1 MARDLQAV
9 TVDGA
14 ELGNVQ
20 AAHAAP
26 EANGAIMSAITSDA
40 VRSDVFAGR
49 NRAEMALGGIYEIS
63 KLLAVP
69 NRLEPTLSGVLALL
83 SSFLDMRHGLIALL
97 TPKGTPELVV
107 GSGWTEANATK
118 FFERLPERA
127 IGQIVVTKMPLVI
140 PDIAQDSLFS
150 NTDIEDFRR
159 PEGEVVTFIGV
170 PIKQGEAVLGTLTI
184 DRVRATERPVPFD
197 SDVRFLTMVA
207 NLLGQ
212 ALRLHK
218 VVAQDRERLLAEQ
231 SRLAK
236 ERDEPKGHAP
246 ATIKGI
252 IGQSPALMAVL
263 DKARRVARSRSTIML
278 RGETGTGKEM
288 IANAIHNLS
297 PRKNGPFVKLNCA
310 ALPETVLES
319 ELFGHEK
326 GAFTGALNQRKG
338 RFELAHGGTL
348 FLDEIGEISA
358 SFQAKLLRVLQEGE
372 FERVGGTRTLKVDV
386 RLVCATNRD
395 LEAEVA
401 KGAFRADLYF
411 RLAVVPI
418 FLPALRERRGDI
430 APLAREFLARFNQ
443 EHGTQLSL
451 NPAALAM
458 LESCYFPGNVRELEN
473 CIRHTAT
480 LARSNVLADGDFP
493 CQNDGCLSA
502 MLWKGVKAEQSRGLV
517 AVTAAVRRS
526 APEPTVAPLQVGKSG
541 DGPDAERDAL
551 IEAMEKA
558 GWVQAKAARIL
569 GLTPR
574 QVGYALRKHGIA
586 LKKF

>member
-1 MARDLQAV
+1 MNAVAIDRGQLDL
-9 TVDGA
+9 
-14 ELGNVQ
+14 L
-20 AAHAAP
+20 AA
-26 EANGAIMSAITSDA
+26 
-40 VRSDVFAGR
+40 R

-63 KLLAVP
+63 KLLASP

-83 SSFLDMRHGLIALL
+83 SSFLDLRHGLIALL
-97 TPKGTPELVV
+97 STEGQPELVV
-107 GSGWTEANATK
+107 GSGWTEANARQ

-127 IGQIVVTKMPLVI
+127 IGQIVVTKMPMVV
-140 PDIAQDSLFS
+140 PDVSRDPLFS
-150 NTDIEDFRR
+150 NISREAFGEA
-159 PEGEVVTFIGV
+159 EGVVSFIGV
-170 PIKQGEAVLGTLTI
+170 PIKQGESVIGTLTI
-184 DRVRATERPVPFD
+184 DRQQPQRPVPFD

-218 VVAQDRERLLAEQ
+218 VVAQDRERLLADQ
-231 SRLAK
+231 ARLAK
-236 ERDEPKGHAP
+236 EREDAKGGHGP
-246 ATIKGI
+246 VNVKGI
-252 IGQSPALMAVL
+252 IGQSQALLTVL
-263 DKARRVARSRSTIML
+263 EKVKRVAKANSTIML

-297 PRKNGPFVKLNCA
+297 PRRSGPFVKLNCA
-310 ALPETVLES
+310 ALPESVLES

-348 FLDEIGEISA
+348 FLDEVGEISA

-372 FERVGGTRTLKVDV
+372 FERVGGTRTIKVDV

-418 FLPALRERRGDI
+418 FLPPLRDRREDI
-430 APLAREFLARFNQ
+430 GPLAQEFLTRFNQ
-443 EHGTQLSL
+443 EHGTQLAL
-451 NPAALAM
+451 NSAALAM

-480 LARSNVLADGDFP
+480 LARHKQLADGDFP

-502 MLWKGVKAEQSRGLV
+502 MLWKGVKAEVPRPPGGLG
-517 AVTAAVRRS
+517 TPPPRTTTPPS
-526 APEPTVAPLQVGKSG
+526 AEL
-541 DGPDAERDAL
+541 DAEKH
-551 IEAMEKA
+551 EADLDKATLMETMEKA
-558 GWVQAKAARIL
+558 GWVQAKAARML
-569 GLTPR
+569 GVTPR
-574 QVGYALRKHGIA
+574 QIGYALRKQGIA

>member
-1 MARDLQAV
+1 MGPEVMNTVAMDKGRQDLMAA
-9 TVDGA
+9 
-14 ELGNVQ
+14 
-20 AAHAAP
+20 
-26 EANGAIMSAITSDA
+26 
-40 VRSDVFAGR
+40 R

-63 KLLAVP
+63 KLLAAP

-83 SSFLDMRHGLIALL
+83 SSFLDMRRGLIALL
-97 TPKGTPELVV
+97 TPDGTAELVV
-107 GSGWTEANATK
+107 GSGWTEANAK
-118 FFERLPERA
+118 QFFQRLPERA
-127 IGQIVVTKMPLVI
+127 IGQIVVTKMPLVV
-140 PDIAQDSLFS
+140 PDVSRDPLFS
-150 NTDIEDFRR
+150 RSA
-159 PEGEVVTFIGV
+159 PEEYCTERGIVSFIGV
-170 PIKQGEAVLGTLTI
+170 PIKQGDSVLGTLTI
-184 DRVRATERPVPFD
+184 DRVQIGDHPVPFG

-207 NLLGQ
+207 NLVGQ

-236 ERDEPKGHAP
+236 ERSEARSDV
-246 ATIKGI
+246 TVKGI
-252 IGQSPALMAVL
+252 IGHSEALMEVL
-263 DKARRVARSRSTIML
+263 EKVKRVARSNSTIML

-288 IANAIHNLS
+288 IANAIHNQS
-297 PRKNGPFVKLNCA
+297 PRKNGPFIKLNCA
-310 ALPETVLES
+310 ALPESVLES

-348 FLDEIGEISA
+348 FLDEIGEISP

-411 RLAVVPI
+411 RLAVVPL
-418 FLPALRERRGDI
+418 FLPPLRDRRDDI
-430 APLAREFLARFNQ
+430 APLAQEFLTRFNH
-443 EHGTQLSL
+443 EHGTQLAL

-480 LARSNVLADGDFP
+480 LARTKLLADGDFP
-493 CQNDGCLSA
+493 CQKEGCLSA
-502 MLWKGVKAEQSRGLV
+502 MLWKGVKAEPPHPV
-517 AVTAAVRRS
+517 MAPH
-526 APEPTVAPLQVGKSG
+526 APETAEPQG
-541 DGPDAERDAL
+541 DLDRAHL
-551 IEAMEKA
+551 VEAMEKA

-574 QVGYALRKHGIA
+574 QIGYALKKQGIP
-586 LKKF
+586 LKRF

>member
-1 MARDLQAV
+1 MNAVVMDREHLDL
-9 TVDGA
+9 
-14 ELGNVQ
+14 L
-20 AAHAAP
+20 AA
-26 EANGAIMSAITSDA
+26 
-40 VRSDVFAGR
+40 R

-63 KLLAVP
+63 KLLASP

-83 SSFLDMRHGLIALL
+83 SSFLDLRHGLIALL
-97 TPKGTPELVV
+97 SAEGQPELVV
-107 GSGWTEANATK
+107 GSGWTEANTRQ

-127 IGQIVVTKMPLVI
+127 IGQIVVTKMPMVV
-140 PDIAQDSLFS
+140 PDVSRDPLFS
-150 NTDIEDFRR
+150 NISREAF
-159 PEGEVVTFIGV
+159 GEAEAVVSFIGV
-170 PIKQGEAVLGTLTI
+170 PIKQGENVIGTLTI
-184 DRVRATERPVPFD
+184 DRLQPQRPVPFD

-218 VVAQDRERLLAEQ
+218 VVAQDRDRLLAEQ
-231 SRLAK
+231 ARLAK
-236 ERDEPKGHAP
+236 EREDAKGGHGP
-246 ATIKGI
+246 VNVKGI
-252 IGQSPALMAVL
+252 IGQSQALQTVL
-263 DKARRVARSRSTIML
+263 EKVKRVAKANSTIML

-297 PRKNGPFVKLNCA
+297 PRKNGPFIKLNCA
-310 ALPETVLES
+310 ALPESVLES

-348 FLDEIGEISA
+348 FLDEVGEISA

-372 FERVGGTRTLKVDV
+372 FERVGGTRTIKVDV

-418 FLPALRERRGDI
+418 FLPALRDRREDI
-430 APLAREFLARFNQ
+430 GPLAREFLTRFNQ
-443 EHGTQLSL
+443 EHGTQLAL

-480 LARSNVLADGDFP
+480 LARSKQLADGDFP

-502 MLWKGVKAEQSRGLV
+502 MLWKGARAEPSRPSGGLGLPASTPPISPKADEEADKQQVDLDRASLV
-517 AVTAAVRRS
+517 
-526 APEPTVAPLQVGKSG
+526 G
-541 DGPDAERDAL
+541 
-551 IEAMEKA
+551 AMEKT
-558 GWVQAKAARIL
+558 GWVQAKAARLL
-569 GLTPR
+569 GVTPR
-574 QVGYALRKHGIA
+574 QIGYALRKQGIA

>member
-1 MARDLQAV
+1 MNAV
-9 TVDGA
+9 AVDQGRA
-14 ELGNVQ
+14 ELI
-20 AAHAAP
+20 AA
-26 EANGAIMSAITSDA
+26 
-40 VRSDVFAGR
+40 R

-63 KLLAVP
+63 KLLASP

-83 SSFLDMRHGLIALL
+83 SSFFDMQHGLIAFL
-97 TPKGTPELVV
+97 TADGTPELVV
-107 GSGWTEANATK
+107 GSGWTETNSMK

-127 IGQIVVTKMPLVI
+127 VGQIVVTKMALVV
-140 PDIAQDSLFS
+140 PDIARDPLFS
-150 NTDIEDFRR
+150 SLNAELKRA
-159 PEGEVVTFIGV
+159 EGEVVSFIGV
-170 PIKQGEAVLGTLTI
+170 PIKQGDTVIGTLTI
-184 DRVRATERPVPFD
+184 DRVQTAGRPVPYD

-236 ERDEPKGHAP
+236 ERAE
-246 ATIKGI
+246 ATGQVKIKGI
-252 IGQSPALMAVL
+252 IGHSQALHEVL
-263 DKARRVARSRSTIML
+263 DKVKRVARSNSTIML

-288 IANAIHNLS
+288 IANAIHHLS

-310 ALPETVLES
+310 ALPESVLES
-319 ELFGHEK
+319 EIFGHEK
-326 GAFTGALNQRKG
+326 GAFTGALQQRKG

-372 FERVGGTRTLKVDV
+372 FERVGGTRTIKVDV

-418 FLPALRERRGDI
+418 FLPALRDRREDI
-430 APLAREFLARFNQ
+430 GPLAKEFLARFNQ
-443 EHGTQLSL
+443 EHGTALAL

-458 LESCYFPGNVRELEN
+458 LQSCYFPGNVRELEN

-480 LARSNVLADGDFP
+480 LARSGILADGDFP
-493 CQNDGCLSA
+493 CQKEGCLSA
-502 MLWKGVKAEQSRGLV
+502 MLWKGVKAEPLRPPASAAPPAETATERTRLV
-517 AVTAAVRRS
+517 
-526 APEPTVAPLQVGKSG
+526 
-541 DGPDAERDAL
+541 
-551 IEAMEKA
+551 EAMEKA

-574 QVGYALRKHGIA
+574 QIGYALKKNGVP

>member
-1 MARDLQAV
+1 MDTVAMDKGRQDL
-9 TVDGA
+9 
-14 ELGNVQ
+14 L
-20 AAHAAP
+20 AA
-26 EANGAIMSAITSDA
+26 
-40 VRSDVFAGR
+40 R

-63 KLLAVP
+63 KLLAAP
-69 NRLEPTLSGVLALL
+69 TRLEPTLSGVLALL
-83 SSFLDMRHGLIALL
+83 SSFLDMRRGLIALL
-97 TPKGTPELVV
+97 TPEGTAELVV
-107 GSGWTEANATK
+107 GSGWTEANAK
-118 FFERLPERA
+118 LFFQRLPERA
-127 IGQIVVTKMPLVI
+127 IGQIVVTKMALVVPDVARDPLFLGNV
-140 PDIAQDSLFS
+140 
-150 NTDIEDFRR
+150 
-159 PEGEVVTFIGV
+159 PEEYRSESGIVSFIGV
-170 PIKQGEAVLGTLTI
+170 PIKQGDSVLGTLTI
-184 DRVRATERPVPFD
+184 DRVQTGHSRPVPFD

-207 NLLGQ
+207 NLVGQ

-231 SRLAK
+231 ARLAK
-236 ERDEPKGHAP
+236 ERPEIRGRSEI
-246 ATIKGI
+246 TVKGI
-252 IGQSPALMAVL
+252 IGHSHALMEVL
-263 DKARRVARSRSTIML
+263 EKVKRVARSNSTIML

-288 IANAIHNLS
+288 IANAVHHLS
-297 PRKNGPFVKLNCA
+297 PRKNGPFIKLNCA
-310 ALPETVLES
+310 ALPESVLES

-326 GAFTGALNQRKG
+326 GAFTGAIAQRKG

-372 FERVGGTRTLKVDV
+372 FERVGGTRTIKVDV

-401 KGAFRADLYF
+401 KGAFRTDLYF

-418 FLPALRERRGDI
+418 FLPPLRDRRDDI
-430 APLAREFLARFNQ
+430 APLALEFLGRFNH
-443 EHGTQLSL
+443 EHGTQLAL

-480 LARSNVLADGDFP
+480 LARGKLLADGDFP
-493 CQNDGCLSA
+493 CQKEGCLSA
-502 MLWKGVKAEQSRGLV
+502 MLWKGVKAEPPHPV
-517 AVTAAVRRS
+517 VTPS
-526 APEPTVAPLQVGKSG
+526 PQQQGAPTG
-541 DGPDAERDAL
+541 DVDRVHL
-551 IEAMEKA
+551 MEAMEKA

-574 QVGYALRKHGIA
+574 QIGYALKKQNIP

>member
-1 MARDLQAV
+1 MNTVAMDKGRQDL
-9 TVDGA
+9 
-14 ELGNVQ
+14 L
-20 AAHAAP
+20 AA
-26 EANGAIMSAITSDA
+26 
-40 VRSDVFAGR
+40 R

-63 KLLAVP
+63 KLLASP

-83 SSFLDMRHGLIALL
+83 SSFLDMRRGLIALL
-97 TPKGTPELVV
+97 TPDGTPELVV
-107 GSGWTEANATK
+107 GSGWTEANAK
-118 FFERLPERA
+118 QFFQRLPERA
-127 IGQIVVTKMPLVI
+127 IGQIVVTKMPLVV
-140 PDIAQDSLFS
+140 PDVSRDPLFS
-150 NTDIEDFRR
+150 HTA
-159 PEGEVVTFIGV
+159 PEEYRAERGVVSFIGV
-170 PIKQGEAVLGTLTI
+170 PIKQGDSVLGTLTI
-184 DRVRATERPVPFD
+184 DRVQTGEHPVPFD

-207 NLLGQ
+207 NLVGQ

-231 SRLAK
+231 ARLAK
-236 ERDEPKGHAP
+236 ERTPPKGRSDI
-246 ATIKGI
+246 TVKGI
-252 IGQSPALMAVL
+252 IGHSEALMEVL
-263 DKARRVARSRSTIML
+263 EKVKRVAKSNSTIML

-288 IANAIHNLS
+288 IANAIHNQS
-297 PRKNGPFVKLNCA
+297 PRKNGPFIKLNCA
-310 ALPETVLES
+310 ALPESVLES

-348 FLDEIGEISA
+348 FLDEIGEISP

-411 RLAVVPI
+411 RLAVVPL
-418 FLPALRERRGDI
+418 FLPPLRDRRDDI
-430 APLAREFLARFNQ
+430 APLAQEFLTRFNH
-443 EHGTQLSL
+443 EHGTQLTL

-480 LARSNVLADGDFP
+480 LARTKLLADADFP
-493 CQNDGCLSA
+493 CQKEGCLSA
-502 MLWKGVKAEQSRGLV
+502 MLWKGVKAEPPHPV
-517 AVTAAVRRS
+517 MPPAPPEAA
-526 APEPTVAPLQVGKSG
+526 EPHG
-541 DGPDAERDAL
+541 DLDRAHL
-551 IEAMEKA
+551 IDAMEKA

-574 QVGYALRKHGIA
+574 QIGYALKKQGIP
-586 LKKF
+586 LKRF

>member
-1 MARDLQAV
+1 MNAVVMDQGHIDLMAA
-9 TVDGA
+9 
-14 ELGNVQ
+14 
-20 AAHAAP
+20 
-26 EANGAIMSAITSDA
+26 
-40 VRSDVFAGR
+40 R

-63 KLLAVP
+63 KLLASP

-83 SSFLDMRHGLIALL
+83 SSFLDMQHGLIALL
-97 TPKGTPELVV
+97 TPDGTPELVV
-107 GSGWTEANATK
+107 GSGWSETGGVK

-127 IGQIVVTKMPLVI
+127 IGQIVVTKMPLVVS
-140 PDIAQDSLFS
+140 DIGRDPMFQTVAP
-150 NTDIEDFRR
+150 EFRR
-159 PEGEVVTFIGV
+159 DGEVVAFIGV
-170 PIKQGEAVLGTLTI
+170 PIKQGDTVLGTLTI
-184 DRVRATERPVPFD
+184 DRPRTSERPVPFD

-218 VVAQDRERLLAEQ
+218 VVAQDRDRLLGEQ

-236 ERDEPKGHAP
+236 EREEVKGHGGV
-246 ATIKGI
+246 TVKGI
-252 IGQSPALMAVL
+252 IGHSPALASVL
-263 DKARRVARSRSTIML
+263 DKVRRVAKSRSTIML

-288 IANAIHNLS
+288 IANAVHQLS
-297 PRKNGPFVKLNCA
+297 PRKTGPFIKLNCA
-310 ALPETVLES
+310 ALPESVLES

-326 GAFTGALNQRKG
+326 GAFTGAINQRKG

-358 SFQAKLLRVLQEGE
+358 SFQVKLLRVLQEGE
-372 FERVGGTRTLKVDV
+372 FERVGGTRTIKVDV

-418 FLPALRERRGDI
+418 FLPALRDRREDI
-430 APLAREFLARFNQ
+430 APLAKEFLTRFNQ
-443 EHGTQLSL
+443 EHGTALSL
-451 NPAALAM
+451 KPAALAM

-480 LARSNVLADGDFP
+480 MARHGQLADGDFP

-502 MLWKGVKAEQSRGLV
+502 MLWKGVKTEPPRPTAYFAPAPAQV
-517 AVTAAVRRS
+517 APVVAAVPAALS
-526 APEPTVAPLQVGKSG
+526 DAT
-541 DGPDAERDAL
+541 PDRARLVD
-551 IEAMEKA
+551 AMEKS

-574 QVGYALRKHGIA
+574 QIGYALKKHAIP

>member
-1 MARDLQAV
+1 
-9 TVDGA
+9 
-14 ELGNVQ
+14 
-20 AAHAAP
+20 
-26 EANGAIMSAITSDA
+26 MSAVIMDQGRA
-40 VRSDVFAGR
+40 DLLAAR

-63 KLLAVP
+63 KLLASP

-83 SSFLDMRHGLIALL
+83 SSFLDMQHGLIAFFD
-97 TPKGTPELVV
+97 TDGAPELVV
-107 GSGWTEANATK
+107 GSGWTETNAMN
-118 FFERLPERA
+118 FFARLPERA
-127 IGQIVVTKMPLVI
+127 IGQIVVTKMPLVV
-140 PDIAQDSLFS
+140 PDIARDPMFASVSAAF
-150 NTDIEDFRR
+150 
-159 PEGEVVTFIGV
+159 PAGEVVSFIGV
-170 PIKQGEAVLGTLTI
+170 PIKQGDTVIGTLTI
-184 DRVRATERPVPFD
+184 DRMQSAGRPVPYD

-212 ALRLHK
+212 VLRLHK

-236 ERDEPKGHAP
+236 GREAAP
-246 ATIKGI
+246 VPVKGI
-252 IGQSPALMAVL
+252 IGHSPALHEVL
-263 DKARRVARSRSTIML
+263 EKVRRVAKSNSTIML

-288 IANAIHNLS
+288 FANAVHHLS
-297 PRKNGPFVKLNCA
+297 PRKNGPFIKLNCA

-326 GAFTGALNQRKG
+326 GAFTGALAQRKG

-372 FERVGGTRTLKVDV
+372 FERVGGTRTIKVDV

-418 FLPALRERRGDI
+418 FLPALRDRREDI
-430 APLAREFLARFNQ
+430 GPLAREFLTRFNH
-443 EHGTQLSL
+443 EHGTELAL
-451 NPAALAM
+451 NGAALAM

-480 LARSNVLADGDFP
+480 LARSKLLADGDFP
-493 CQNDGCLSA
+493 CQQEGCLSA
-502 MLWKGVKAEQSRGLV
+502 MLWKGVKCEPPRV
-517 AVTAAVRRS
+517 S
-526 APEPTVAPLQVGKSG
+526 APAPAPAPAAAPVPVAALPEAS
-541 DGPDAERDAL
+541 ERDKL
-551 IEAMEKA
+551 IEAMEKS
-558 GWVQAKAARIL
+558 GWVQAKAARL
-569 GLTPR
+569 MGLTPR
-574 QVGYALRKHGIA
+574 QIGYALKKNGIP

>member
-1 MARDLQAV
+1 MNAVVMDREHLDL
-9 TVDGA
+9 
-14 ELGNVQ
+14 L
-20 AAHAAP
+20 AA
-26 EANGAIMSAITSDA
+26 
-40 VRSDVFAGR
+40 R

-63 KLLAVP
+63 KLLASP

-83 SSFLDMRHGLIALL
+83 SSFLDLRHGLIALL
-97 TPKGTPELVV
+97 SAEGQPELVV
-107 GSGWTEANATK
+107 GSGWTEANTRQ

-127 IGQIVVTKMPLVI
+127 IGQIVVTKMPMVV
-140 PDIAQDSLFS
+140 PDVSRDPLFS
-150 NTDIEDFRR
+150 NISREAF
-159 PEGEVVTFIGV
+159 GEAEAVVSFIGV
-170 PIKQGEAVLGTLTI
+170 PIKQGENVIGTLTI
-184 DRVRATERPVPFD
+184 DRLQPQRPVPFD

-218 VVAQDRERLLAEQ
+218 VVAQDRDRLLAEQ
-231 SRLAK
+231 ARLAK
-236 ERDEPKGHAP
+236 EREDAKGGHVP
-246 ATIKGI
+246 VNVKGI
-252 IGQSPALMAVL
+252 IGQSQALQTVL
-263 DKARRVARSRSTIML
+263 EKVKRVAKANSTIML

-297 PRKNGPFVKLNCA
+297 PRKNGPFIKLNCA
-310 ALPETVLES
+310 ALPESVLES

-348 FLDEIGEISA
+348 FLDEVGEISA

-372 FERVGGTRTLKVDV
+372 FERVGGTRTIKVDV

-418 FLPALRERRGDI
+418 FLPALRDRREDI
-430 APLAREFLARFNQ
+430 GPLAREFLTRFNQ
-443 EHGTQLSL
+443 EHGTQLAL

-480 LARSNVLADGDFP
+480 LARSKQLADGDFP

-502 MLWKGVKAEQSRGLV
+502 MLWKGARAEPSRPSGGLGLPAFMPPILPKADEEADKQQVDLDRASLV
-517 AVTAAVRRS
+517 
-526 APEPTVAPLQVGKSG
+526 G
-541 DGPDAERDAL
+541 
-551 IEAMEKA
+551 AMEKT
-558 GWVQAKAARIL
+558 GWVQAKAARML
-569 GLTPR
+569 GVTPR
-574 QVGYALRKHGIA
+574 QIGYALRKQGIA

>member
-1 MARDLQAV
+1 
-9 TVDGA
+9 
-14 ELGNVQ
+14 
-20 AAHAAP
+20 
-26 EANGAIMSAITSDA
+26 MSAVVMDQGRQDLLA
-40 VRSDVFAGR
+40 AR
-49 NRAEMALGGIYEIS
+49 NRAEMALIGIYEVS
-63 KLLAVP
+63 KLLASP
-69 NRLEPTLSGVLALL
+69 KRLEPTLSGVLALL
-83 SSFLDMRHGLIALL
+83 SSFLDMRNGLIALL
-97 TPKGTPELVV
+97 TPDGTPELVV
-107 GSGWTEANATK
+107 GSGWCEANARQ
-118 FFERLPERA
+118 FFERQPERA
-127 IGQIVVTKMPLVI
+127 IGQIVVTKMALVVPDVSRDPLFAGSN
-140 PDIAQDSLFS
+140 IA
-150 NTDIEDFRR
+150 EFRR
-159 PEGEVVTFIGV
+159 PQNEVVSFIGV
-170 PIKQGEAVLGTLTI
+170 PIKQGDSVLGTLTI
-184 DRVRATERPVPFD
+184 DRVRSDERPIPFD

-212 ALRLHK
+212 ALRLYK

-231 SRLAK
+231 ARLAK
-236 ERDEPKGHAP
+236 GCEEVKTHAG
-246 ATIKGI
+246 AAAKGI
-252 IGQSPALMAVL
+252 IGRSQALQAVL
-263 DKARRVARSRSTIML
+263 DKVRRVAKSRSAIML

-297 PRKNGPFVKLNCA
+297 TRKSGPFVKLNCA
-310 ALPETVLES
+310 ALPESVLES

-326 GAFTGALNQRKG
+326 GAFTGAVNQRKG

-372 FERVGGTRTLKVDV
+372 FERVGGTRTIKVDV

-418 FLPALRERRGDI
+418 FLPPLRDRREDI
-430 APLAREFLARFNQ
+430 VPLAKEFLTRFNR
-443 EHGTQLSL
+443 EHGTELTL
-451 NPAALAM
+451 NGTAMAM

-480 LARSNVLADGDFP
+480 LARTQLLTDGDFP

-502 MLWKGVKAEQSRGLV
+502 MLWKGVKAEEQRRVPPSGRSR
-517 AVTAAVRRS
+517 
-526 APEPTVAPLQVGKSG
+526 P
-541 DGPDAERDAL
+541 GPDARVAVAAVPGDSSGDNLGKERLVDA
-551 IEAMEKA
+551 MDKA

-574 QVGYALRKHGIA
+574 QIGYALRKHGVA

>member
-1 MARDLQAV
+1 MSALAFDRVSHDI
-9 TVDGA
+9 
-14 ELGNVQ
+14 Q
-20 AAHAAP
+20 AA
-26 EANGAIMSAITSDA
+26 
-40 VRSDVFAGR
+40 R
-49 NRAEMALGGIYEIS
+49 NRAEMALGGVYEIS
-63 KLLAVP
+63 KLLAAP

-97 TPKGTPELVV
+97 APGGAPELVV
-107 GSGWTEANATK
+107 GSDWDRTSAMA
-118 FFERLPERA
+118 FFQRLPERA

-140 PDIAQDSLFS
+140 PDIARDPLFS
-150 NTDIEDFRR
+150 SAAVEEIRG
-159 PEGEVVTFIGV
+159 PHGEAVSFIGV
-170 PIKQGEAVLGTLTI
+170 PIKQGENILGTLTI

-207 NLLGQ
+207 NLVGQ

-218 VVAQDRERLLAEQ
+218 IVAQDRERLLAEQ
-231 SRLAK
+231 ARLAK
-236 ERDEPKGHAP
+236 ERDESTGHASV
-246 ATIKGI
+246 TIKGV
-252 IGQSPALMAVL
+252 IGRSPALHAVL
-263 DKARRVARSRSTIML
+263 DKVRRAAKSRSTIML

-288 IANAIHNLS
+288 VASAIHNLS
-297 PRKNGPFVKLNCA
+297 SRKNGPFIKLNCA
-310 ALPETVLES
+310 ALSETVLES

-326 GAFTGALNQRKG
+326 GAFTGAVNQRKG
-338 RFELAHGGTL
+338 RFELASGGTL
-348 FLDEIGEISA
+348 FLDEIGEVST

-372 FERVGGTRTLKVDV
+372 FERVGGARTIKVDV

-418 FLPALRERRGDI
+418 FLPPLRERREDI
-430 APLAREFLARFNQ
+430 SPLANEFLTRFNH

-451 NPAALAM
+451 APAALAM

-480 LARSNVLADGDFP
+480 LARSKVLADADFP

-502 MLWKGVKAEQSRGLV
+502 LLWKGVRAGNERG
-517 AVTAAVRRS
+517 AAAVIR
-526 APEPTVAPLQVGKSG
+526 APLAPSAAPPPQAAHPSHSADEGK
-541 DGPDAERDAL
+541 DRL

-569 GLTPR
+569 GMTPR
-574 QVGYALRKHGIA
+574 QVGYALRKHRIA
-586 LKKF
+586 VRKF

>member
-1 MARDLQAV
+1 MNAVVMDREHLDL
-9 TVDGA
+9 
-14 ELGNVQ
+14 L
-20 AAHAAP
+20 AA
-26 EANGAIMSAITSDA
+26 
-40 VRSDVFAGR
+40 R

-63 KLLAVP
+63 KLLASP

-83 SSFLDMRHGLIALL
+83 SSFLDLRHGLIALL
-97 TPKGTPELVV
+97 SAEGQPELVV
-107 GSGWTEANATK
+107 GSGWTEANTRQ

-127 IGQIVVTKMPLVI
+127 IGQIVVTKMPMVV
-140 PDIAQDSLFS
+140 PDVSRDPLFS
-150 NTDIEDFRR
+150 NISREAF
-159 PEGEVVTFIGV
+159 GEAEAVVSFIGV
-170 PIKQGEAVLGTLTI
+170 PIKQGENVIGTLTI
-184 DRVRATERPVPFD
+184 DRLQPQRPVPFD

-218 VVAQDRERLLAEQ
+218 VVAQDRDRLLAEQ
-231 SRLAK
+231 ARLAK
-236 ERDEPKGHAP
+236 EREDAKGGHGP
-246 ATIKGI
+246 VNVKGI
-252 IGQSPALMAVL
+252 IGQSQALQTVL
-263 DKARRVARSRSTIML
+263 EKVKRVAKANSTIML

-297 PRKNGPFVKLNCA
+297 PRKNGPFIKLNCA
-310 ALPETVLES
+310 ALPESVLES

-348 FLDEIGEISA
+348 FLDEVGEISA

-372 FERVGGTRTLKVDV
+372 FERVGGTRTIKVDV

-418 FLPALRERRGDI
+418 FLPALRDRREDI
-430 APLAREFLARFNQ
+430 GPLAREFLTRFNQ
-443 EHGTQLSL
+443 EHGTQLAL

-480 LARSNVLADGDFP
+480 LARSKQLADGDFP

-502 MLWKGVKAEQSRGLV
+502 MLWKGARAEPSRPSGGLGLPAFMPPILPKADEEADKQQVDLDRASLV
-517 AVTAAVRRS
+517 
-526 APEPTVAPLQVGKSG
+526 G
-541 DGPDAERDAL
+541 
-551 IEAMEKA
+551 AMEKT
-558 GWVQAKAARIL
+558 GWVQAKAARML
-569 GLTPR
+569 GVTPR
-574 QVGYALRKHGIA
+574 QIGYALRKQGIA

>member
-1 MARDLQAV
+1 
-9 TVDGA
+9 
-14 ELGNVQ
+14 
-20 AAHAAP
+20 
-26 EANGAIMSAITSDA
+26 
-40 VRSDVFAGR
+40 
-49 NRAEMALGGIYEIS
+49 MALGGIYEIS
-63 KLLAVP
+63 KLLAAP

-83 SSFLDMRHGLIALL
+83 SSFLEMRRGLIALL
-97 TPKGTPELVV
+97 TPDGTAELVV
-107 GSGWTEANATK
+107 GSGWTEANAK
-118 FFERLPERA
+118 QFFQRLPERA
-127 IGQIVVTKMPLVI
+127 IGQIVVTKMPLVV
-140 PDIAQDSLFS
+140 PDVSRDPQFS
-150 NTDIEDFRR
+150 RSAPDEYRTE
-159 PEGEVVTFIGV
+159 EGIVSFIGV
-170 PIKQGEAVLGTLTI
+170 PIKQGDSVLGTLTI
-184 DRVRATERPVPFD
+184 DRVQVSGGRPVPFD

-207 NLLGQ
+207 NLVGQ

-231 SRLAK
+231 ARLAK
-236 ERDEPKGHAP
+236 ERTEVKGRSDI
-246 ATIKGI
+246 TIKGI
-252 IGQSPALMAVL
+252 IGHSDALMEVL
-263 DKARRVARSRSTIML
+263 EKVKRVAKSNSTIML

-297 PRKNGPFVKLNCA
+297 PRRGGPFVKLNCA
-310 ALPETVLES
+310 ALPESVLES

-358 SFQAKLLRVLQEGE
+358 TFQAKLLRILQEGE
-372 FERVGGTRTLKVDV
+372 FERVGGTRTLKVDI

-395 LEAEVA
+395 LEADVA

-418 FLPALRERRGDI
+418 FLPALRDRRDDI
-430 APLAREFLARFNQ
+430 APLAKEFLSRFNH
-443 EHGTQLSL
+443 EHGTQLVL

-480 LARSNVLADGDFP
+480 LARNKHLADGDFP
-493 CQNDGCLSA
+493 CQKEGCLSA
-502 MLWKGVKAEQSRGLV
+502 MLWKGVKAEPPHPVLAPPPVEPAEPVGDLDNARLV
-517 AVTAAVRRS
+517 
-526 APEPTVAPLQVGKSG
+526 
-541 DGPDAERDAL
+541 
-551 IEAMEKA
+551 EAMEKA

-574 QVGYALRKHGIA
+574 QIGYALKKHGIP

>member
-1 MARDLQAV
+1 MNTVAMDKGRQDLLVA
-9 TVDGA
+9 
-14 ELGNVQ
+14 
-20 AAHAAP
+20 
-26 EANGAIMSAITSDA
+26 
-40 VRSDVFAGR
+40 R

-63 KLLAVP
+63 KLLAAP

-83 SSFLDMRHGLIALL
+83 SSYLDMRRGLIALL
-97 TPKGTPELVV
+97 TPDGTAELVV
-107 GSGWTEANATK
+107 GSGWTEANAK
-118 FFERLPERA
+118 HFFQRLPERA
-127 IGQIVVTKMPLVI
+127 IGQIVVTKMALVV
-140 PDIAQDSLFS
+140 PDVSRDPLFS
-150 NTDIEDFRR
+150 HAT
-159 PEGEVVTFIGV
+159 PEEYHAEEGAVSFVGV
-170 PIKQGEAVLGTLTI
+170 PIKQGDSVLGTLTI
-184 DRVRATERPVPFD
+184 DRVQAGSGRTVSFD

-207 NLLGQ
+207 NLVGQ

-231 SRLAK
+231 ARLAK
-236 ERDEPKGHAP
+236 ERTEVKGRSDV
-246 ATIKGI
+246 TIKGI
-252 IGQSPALMAVL
+252 IGHSSALMDVL
-263 DKARRVARSRSTIML
+263 EKVKRVARSNSTIML

-297 PRKNGPFVKLNCA
+297 PRKNGPFIKLNCA
-310 ALPETVLES
+310 ALPESVLES

-326 GAFTGALNQRKG
+326 GAFTGAINQRKG

-348 FLDEIGEISA
+348 FLDEIGEISPT
-358 SFQAKLLRVLQEGE
+358 FQVKLLRVLQEGE
-372 FERVGGTRTLKVDV
+372 FERVGGTRTLKVDI

-418 FLPALRERRGDI
+418 FLPPLRDRRDDI
-430 APLAREFLARFNQ
+430 GPLAKEFLGRFNQ

-480 LARSNVLADGDFP
+480 LARTKFLADADFP
-493 CQNDGCLSA
+493 CQKEGCLSA
-502 MLWKGVKAEQSRGLV
+502 LLWKGVKAEPPHPTIAPSVQEPAAPDGDLDRARLV
-517 AVTAAVRRS
+517 
-526 APEPTVAPLQVGKSG
+526 
-541 DGPDAERDAL
+541 
-551 IEAMEKA
+551 EAMEKA

-574 QVGYALRKHGIA
+574 QIGYALKKQRVP

>member
-1 MARDLQAV
+1 MYPVQMDL
-9 TVDGA
+9 
-14 ELGNVQ
+14 L
-20 AAHAAP
+20 AA
-26 EANGAIMSAITSDA
+26 
-40 VRSDVFAGR
+40 R

-63 KLLAVP
+63 KLLAAP

-83 SSFLDMRHGLIALL
+83 SSFLEMRHGLIALL
-97 TPKGTPELVV
+97 TPDGTAELVV
-107 GSGWTEANATK
+107 GSGWTEANAMK
-118 FFERLPERA
+118 FFARLPERA
-127 IGQIVVTKMPLVI
+127 IGQIVVTKMPLVV
-140 PDIAQDSLFS
+140 PDIANDPLFADTKDL
-150 NTDIEDFRR
+150 NL
-159 PEGEVVTFIGV
+159 GERVTFIGV
-170 PIKQGEAVLGTLTI
+170 PIKQGDTVLGTLTI
-184 DRVRATERPVPFD
+184 DRVRVEDRPVPFD

-212 ALRLHK
+212 ALRLHR
-218 VVAQDRERLLAEQ
+218 VVAQDRERLLTDQA
-231 SRLAK
+231 RLAK
-236 ERDEPKGHAP
+236 EREDTKGHGGV
-246 ATIKGI
+246 TVKGI
-252 IGQSPALMAVL
+252 IGQSRALQTVL
-263 DKARRVARSRSTIML
+263 DKVKLVSKSRSTIML

-297 PRKNGPFVKLNCA
+297 PRKNGPLIKLNCA

-348 FLDEIGEISA
+348 FLDEIGEISP

-372 FERVGGTRTLKVDV
+372 FERVGGSKTIKVDV

-418 FLPALRERRGDI
+418 FLPPLRDRRDDI
-430 APLAREFLARFNQ
+430 APLAKGFLLRFNQ
-443 EHGTQLSL
+443 EHGTELSL
-451 NPAALAM
+451 SQPAVAM
-458 LESCYFPGNVRELEN
+458 LEACYFPGNVRELEN

-480 LARSNVLADGDFP
+480 LARSKTLADGDFP

-502 MLWKGVKAEQSRGLV
+502 MLWRGAKAEAARPAASPASG
-517 AVTAAVRRS
+517 AVH
-526 APEPTVAPLQVGKSG
+526 QVPHAGASG
-541 DGPDAERDAL
+541 DASASGGLEKDKL
-551 IEAMEKA
+551 IEVMEKT
-558 GWVQAKAARIL
+558 GWVQAKAARVL

-586 LKKF
+586 LKKY

>member
-1 MARDLQAV
+1 MNAVGIDRGQQDLMTA
-9 TVDGA
+9 
-14 ELGNVQ
+14 
-20 AAHAAP
+20 
-26 EANGAIMSAITSDA
+26 
-40 VRSDVFAGR
+40 R

-63 KLLAVP
+63 KLLASP

-97 TPKGTPELVV
+97 TAEGQAELVV
-107 GSGWTEANATK
+107 GSGWTEANARL
-118 FFERLPERA
+118 FFDRLPERA
-127 IGQIVVTKMPLVI
+127 IGQIVVTRMPLVV
-140 PDIAQDSLFS
+140 PDVARDALFS
-150 NTDIEDFRR
+150 NIDRDTFGELAGED
-159 PEGEVVTFIGV
+159 VTFIGV
-170 PIKQGEAVLGTLTI
+170 PIKQGDTVLGTLTI
-184 DRVRATERPVPFD
+184 DRVHSNERPVPFD

-218 VVAQDRERLLAEQ
+218 VVAQDRERLLADQ

-236 ERDEPKGHAP
+236 EREEALGGHGAV
-246 ATIKGI
+246 TVKGI
-252 IGQSPALMAVL
+252 IGHSQALQTVL
-263 DKARRVARSRSTIML
+263 DKVKRVAKSNSAIML

-288 IANAIHNLS
+288 IANAVHQLS
-297 PRKNGPFVKLNCA
+297 PRKAGPFIKLNCA
-310 ALPETVLES
+310 ALPESVLES

-326 GAFTGALNQRKG
+326 GAFTGAVNLRKG

-348 FLDEIGEISA
+348 FLDEIGEISG

-372 FERVGGTRTLKVDV
+372 FERVGGSRTIKVDV

-418 FLPALRERRGDI
+418 FLPALRDRREDI
-430 APLAREFLARFNQ
+430 APLAQEFLTRFNQ
-443 EHGTQLSL
+443 EHGTHLAL
-451 NPAALAM
+451 NGAAVAM
-458 LESCYFPGNVRELEN
+458 LQSCYFPGNVRELEN

-480 LARSNVLADGDFP
+480 LARSKNLGDADFP

-502 MLWKGVKAEQSRGLV
+502 MLWKGARAEPPRSPGGLGTQHGIV
-517 AVTAAVRRS
+517 SVTPHHAAA
-526 APEPTVAPLQVGKSG
+526 APEPQGADIDLDKDKLV
-541 DGPDAERDAL
+541 D
-551 IEAMEKA
+551 AMERS

-569 GLTPR
+569 GVTPR
-574 QVGYALRKHGIA
+574 QIGYALRKQGIA